1 MSNLGKLEERVAR
14 SIGANLAILVIIC
27 IKLILLWAGLVAL
40 DWMGFIDIT
49 IWGELNGKLLET

>member
-27 IKLILLWAGLVAL
+27 IKLIL
-40 DWMGFIDIT
+40 
-49 IWGELNGKLLET
+49 